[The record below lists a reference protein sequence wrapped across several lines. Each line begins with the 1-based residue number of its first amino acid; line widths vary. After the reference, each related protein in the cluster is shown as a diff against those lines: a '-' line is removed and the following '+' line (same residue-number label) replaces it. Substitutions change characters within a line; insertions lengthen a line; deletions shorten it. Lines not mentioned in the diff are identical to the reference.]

1 MLTCLTVFSD
11 DTEEVLVHET
21 VMKFDN
27 GGMVKLEGGGGR
39 ERARNRII
47 QVAMVVNTNTLKL
60 Q

>member
-27 GGMVKLEGGGGR
+27 GGMVKLEGGRGER
-39 ERARNRII
+39 ESKKSNHTSG
-47 QVAMVVNTNTLKL
+47 NGS
-60 Q
+60 